1 MRTIRRAGGLAVAGL
16 LLSSLVGGPASAQ
29 EQIVTS
35 PEAYAGAANAQALIL
50 TVAGSGVTAG
60 LSKASG
66 DSSAKAAAE
75 GQGSLLLGQLVPLPV
90 GTSKP
95 STATQTGEGK
105 VVGPKSCAADPTTP
119 TPLATLLTL
128 GVACGTATAEVAGG
142 KPNGLATGSVF
153 DLDVTANTVLSQVPI
168 SSLSPVLTPVLGGI
182 DTINKTVA
190 GLPVVGPAVGDLKV
204 DDTLSELLKNLQS
217 VKTLEV
223 RLGSSQSQVVAVDST
238 VTALATAEGGII
250 SILPVNLPLVDGT
263 VVTKPLVEI
272 IIGSAKAKAVYDRAS
287 GKATPSFDPSIV
299 TIRINT
305 PTTDALSGKVAGIN
319 FQEIQVDPSLSPAQI
334 PAAIPAAVVSKC
346 PDAENEF
353 CVLVGTPLETR
364 IAVAS
369 GRVRTNGDG
378 SVTAIS
384 DAVKIHALKN
394 IGTAVAPLAG
404 GVLLELARAEATIGG
419 RPAVVETPRAAVAP
433 PEIPAELPRTG
444 GTPWMPIAGLA
455 GLALFVITRRT
466 LVRSN

>member
-16 LLSSLVGGPASAQ
+16 LLSSLVGGPAAAQ
-29 EQIVTS
+29 EQVVTS

-105 VVGPKSCAADPTTP
+105 VVGPKSCAADPVP
-119 TPLATLLTL
+119 TQLSTLLTL
-128 GVACGTATAEVAGG
+128 GIACGTATAEVAGG

-153 DLDVTANTVLSQVPI
+153 DLDVTANTVLNQVPL
-168 SSLSPVLTPVLGGI
+168 SQLSPVLTPVLGGL

-223 RLGSSQSQVVAVDST
+223 RLGSSQSQVVAVDGT

-287 GKATPSFDPSIV
+287 GKATPTFDPSIV

-305 PTTDALSGKVAGIN
+305 PTTDQLGKVTGIN
-319 FQEIQVDPSLSPAQI
+319 FQEIQIDPALSPSQI
-334 PAAIPAAVVSKC
+334 PAAVPAAVVSKC

-369 GRVRTNGDG
+369 GRIRTNGDG

-384 DAVKIHALKN
+384 DAVKINALKN
-394 IGTAVAPLAG
+394 LPAPLAG
-404 GVLLELARAEATIGG
+404 GLLLELARAEATVGG
-419 RPAVVETPRAAVAP
+419 RPAVVETPRAALAPP

-455 GLALFVITRRT
+455 GLALFVVTRRT

>member
-29 EQIVTS
+29 EQVVTS

-60 LSKASG
+60 LSKAAG
-66 DSSAKAAAE
+66 DSSAKASAE

-105 VVGPKSCAADPTTP
+105 VVGPKSCATDPTAA

-128 GVACGTATAEVAGG
+128 GIACGTASAEVAGG

-153 DLDVTANTVLSQVPI
+153 DLDVTANTVIGQLPI
-168 SSLSPVLTPVLGGI
+168 SQLSPVLTPVLGGI

-190 GLPVVGPAVGDLKV
+190 GLPVVGAAVGDLQV
-204 DDTLSELLKNLQS
+204 DNTLSQLLANLQS

-272 IIGSAKAKAVYDRAS
+272 VIGSAKAKAVYDRAT
-287 GKATPSFDPSIV
+287 GKATPTFDPAIV
-299 TIRINT
+299 TIRVNT
-305 PTTDALSGKVAGIN
+305 PTTDQLGKVTGIN
-319 FQEIQVDPSLSPAQI
+319 FQEIQIDPALTPALL
-334 PAAIPAAVVSKC
+334 PAALPAAVVAKC
-346 PDAENEF
+346 ADAENEI
-353 CVLVGTPLETR
+353 CVLQGTPLETR
-364 IAVAS
+364 ITAAS
-369 GRVRTNGDG
+369 GRIRTNGDG

-384 DAVKIHALKN
+384 NAVKVHALKL
-394 IGTAVAPLAG
+394 APAPLAG
-404 GVLLELARAEATIGG
+404 GLLLELARAEATIGG
-419 RPAVVETPRAAVAP
+419 RPAVVETPRAALAPP

-444 GTPWMPIAGLA
+444 GTPWMPLAGLA
-455 GLALFVITRRT
+455 GLALFVVSRRA